1 METVEVSFDQVFN
14 LAQRLS
20 LVDQLKLIARLG
32 TAMEQALGKS
42 ESPEKSSRPYLYGAL
57 ADLGPAPS
65 SEDIDEI
72 RREMWANFPLEDI

>member
-1 METVEVSFDQVFN
+1 METVEVSFDQVFK

-20 LVDQLKLIARLG
+20 LGDQIKLIARLG
-32 TAMEQALGKS
+32 PAMEQALDKAELS
-42 ESPEKSSRPYLYGAL
+42 VKPPRPYLYGAL

-72 RREMWANFPLEDI
+72 RREMWSNFPREDI